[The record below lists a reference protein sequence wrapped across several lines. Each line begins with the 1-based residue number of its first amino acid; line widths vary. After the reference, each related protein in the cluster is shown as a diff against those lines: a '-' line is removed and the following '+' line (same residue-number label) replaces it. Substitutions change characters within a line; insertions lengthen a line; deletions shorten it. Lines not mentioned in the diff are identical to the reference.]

1 MIPIKFVPVHV
12 VEYLMTQVS
21 PDVVE
26 CMQKEIDAIEASG
39 FDTTKYTSMSKDLVG
54 AIDREF
60 ELTESRDT
68 VLSFLNQHIIP
79 HYLTRFML
87 PQQEYT
93 WTNKNGDR
101 ALWVNFQ
108 DKHEYNPIH
117 RHDGD
122 ISFVIWVKIPYKM
135 ADEERKHFSAG
146 TFNFHTQTDQGFKG
160 HSISADHTFESRIIM
175 FPSYLHH
182 SVTPFTTGKGYRISV
197 AGNLVKKTL
206 EVSAAS

>member
-1 MIPIKFVPVHV
+1 MIPIRFVPIHI
-12 VEYLMTQVS
+12 VEYLMTEV
-21 PDVVE
+21 PPGVMED
-26 CMQKEIDAIEASG
+26 MKKEIGAIESSG
-39 FDTTKYTSMSKDLVG
+39 FDAEKYTSMSKDLVG

-93 WTNKNGDR
+93 WTNNNDR
-101 ALWVNFQ
+101 AFWVNFQ

-117 RHDGD
+117 RHSGD

-146 TFNFHTQTDQGFKG
+146 TFNFHTQSDQGFKG

-182 SVTPFTTGKGYRISV
+182 SVCAFSTGEGYRISV
-197 AGNLVKKTL
+197 AGNLVKKT
-206 EVSAAS
+206 

>member
-1 MIPIKFVPVHV
+1 MTEVPPGV
-12 VEYLMTQVS
+12 M
-21 PDVVE
+21 E
-26 CMQKEIDAIEASG
+26 CMKKEIGAIESSG
-39 FDTTKYTSMSKDLVG
+39 FDAEKYTSMSKDLVG

-93 WTNKNGDR
+93 WTNNNDR
-101 ALWVNFQ
+101 AFWVNFQ

-146 TFNFHTQTDQGFKG
+146 TFNFHTQSDQGFKG

-182 SVTPFTTGKGYRISV
+182 SVCAFSTGEGYRISV

-206 EVSAAS
+206 ETSESS